1 MSRLADYIE
10 DQKEDQDQF
19 EDRDG
24 EHLDAEDED
33 MDYEELAAKREQ
45 LELQVESFWTE
56 ARTEFERLVAD
67 PAPRTVVKKSKNS
80 WPASPFDAPLT
91 SNSTL
96 MTAAAARDD
105 VAFMQALADAGASTT
120 LPRPLDNASPM
131 LCAIVAGAADSVAW
145 LLDQDVPIDRLDE
158 TPDTPPLWHAVD
170 HAREHIALLL
180 VENGADLDYS
190 IDSDPPQNILGLTVS
205 RSLVRVALRIQQRLA
220 RRLLRSCRLFASH
233 AVHFG
238 HFLATTHCVLP

>member
-1 MSRLADYIE
+1 MVSVRIE
-10 DQKEDQDQF
+10 KVNI
-19 EDRDG
+19 
-24 EHLDAEDED
+24 DAEADVD
-33 MDYEELAAKREQ
+33 SEELAETKREQ

-67 PAPRTVVKKSKNS
+67 PTPRTMVKNS
-80 WPASPFDAPLT
+80 RKGQPASPFDAPLAGD
-91 SNSTL
+91 STL

-145 LLDQDVPIDRLDE
+145 LLDQNVPIDRLDE

-190 IDSDPPQNILGLTVS
+190 IDSDPPQI
-205 RSLVRVALRIQQRLA
+205 
-220 RRLLRSCRLFASH
+220 F
-233 AVHFG
+233 FD
-238 HFLATTHCVLP
+238 